1 MLTFLVGKKSSIF
14 IKYPNVYIE
23 NGIDK
28 TGNILDEDNFTFI
41 SSKYSHSMDIVT
53 GDGGFDFSENFNN
66 QEHDIVRLLYA
77 QVCYALLSKKLVA
90 VLY

>member
-1 MLTFLVGKKSSIF
+1 M
-14 IKYPNVYIE
+14 
-23 NGIDK
+23 
-28 TGNILDEDNFTFI
+28 DEDNFTFI

-77 QVCYALLSKKLVA
+77 QVCYALTVQKVGGCF
-90 VLY
+90 VLKFFDCFMHHSRPTLFVNCILFQSLYL